1 MEIAILGLGCF
12 WGPEIKF
19 SKIDG
24 VIRTEGGYC
33 GGNSSS
39 TTYKEVCT
47 GKTNHAEVVK
57 LEFDEKVISFKKIL
71 DLFFK
76 MHDPTQK
83 DMQYPDVGTQ
93 YRSEIFYETEKQNQE
108 ASEVL
113 QDGESVEKTL
123 SIIELITSG
132 GTAGMVIIAVLILM
146 LIFTLYIYFER
157 ILTIKEASKIDANFM
172 NQIKDY
178 VSNGKIDSAQNL
190 CSTVNSPVSRL
201 ISKGVSRIGKP
212 LEDINTAIENAGR
225 LEIYNLE
232 KNVSVLATISG
243 AAPMIGFLGTVIGMI
258 LSIFEIAN
266 SGGSIDIKTL
276 ADGLYTAMTTTVA
289 GLIVGIVAYIA
300 YNHLVVKTDKVVY
313 QMEANSLEFLDLL
326 NEPS

>member
-1 MEIAILGLGCF
+1 ML
-12 WGPEIKF
+12 
-19 SKIDG
+19 
-24 VIRTEGGYC
+24 
-33 GGNSSS
+33 N
-39 TTYKEVCT
+39 
-47 GKTNHAEVVK
+47 
-57 LEFDEKVISFKKIL
+57 
-71 DLFFK
+71 LF
-76 MHDPTQK
+76 
-83 DMQYPDVGTQ
+83 
-93 YRSEIFYETEKQNQE
+93 IQNQTE
-108 ASEVL
+108 EVANAL
-113 QDGESVEKTL
+113 AEGEPVEKTL
-123 SIIELITSG
+123 SVIELITTG
-132 GTAGMVIIAVLILM
+132 GTAGMIIIALLFFLLIM
-146 LIFTLYIYFER
+146 ACYIYFER
-157 ILTIKEASKIDANFM
+157 IFAIKDASKIDSNFM

-178 VSNGKIDSAQNL
+178 VTNGKIESAQNL
-190 CSTVNSPVSRL
+190 CSTANTPVSRL
-201 ISKGVSRIGKP
+201 IGKGISRIGKP

-289 GLIVGIVAYIA
+289 GLIVGIVAYVA
-300 YNHLVVKTDKVVY
+300 YNHLVVKTDKMVY